1 MKKQIV
7 WVSQHLELNPRNGK
21 LSYTDDDENMSYTDE
36 YEGSQEGQ
44 EIQDIIATPFGLWR
58 IDDTMNPLKQFKL
71 WMGHTNF
78 SIGEKARRFIAN
90 VPGVEVLYI
99 LTRYRFIIGV
109 GELFDIRDVRTAI
122 EEGLCG
128 NQTNQIDSIKN
139 PDIKA
144 KVLELVEKENLEEK
158 KWAMY
163 VFPNGNIEWA
173 TTDDPEY
180 NKKLS
185 MMKAS
190 EKRSNGIFIESK

>member
-7 WVSQHLELNPRNGK
+7 WVSQHLELNPRSGK
-21 LSYTDDDENMSYTDE
+21 LSYTDESEDIPYTDE
-36 YEGSQEGQ
+36 YEGIQEDQ
-44 EIQDIIATPFGLWR
+44 EAQDLIATPFGLWR

-90 VPGVEVLYI
+90 IPGVEVLYV

-122 EEGLCG
+122 EDGLCE

-139 PDIKA
+139 SDIKA
-144 KVLELVEKENLEEK
+144 KALELVKKEKLETK
-158 KWAMY
+158 KGAIY
-163 VFPNGNIEWA
+163 IFPNGNIEWA
-173 TTDDPEY
+173 TSDDPNY
-180 NKKLS
+180 NKKIS

-190 EKRSNGIFIESK
+190 EKRSNGIFIEFK